1 MEALQVREVV
11 TAGLDEQLV
20 QAVDKAAVVTY
31 IQVRAEGGTNEFS
44 FPAGNAEAAGS
55 ALGGGCL
62 SYFVRHATQEIFT
75 ISTVAD
81 DVLQSA
87 GEFENAG
94 LERHDKKLLINIRER
109 IEGGSG
115 GRIC

>member
-62 SYFVRHATQEIFT
+62 SYFVRHATEEISA
-75 ISTVAD
+75 IPAVAY
-81 DVLQSA
+81 DVIKSA
-87 GEFENAG
+87 GELVYADLKG
-94 LERHDKKLLINIRER
+94 HGK
-109 IEGGSG
+109 
-115 GRIC
+115 